1 MRVTYQTFHRQAVTA
16 IETASQRLVDLQ
28 RQVSTGRRIDRA
40 SQDPAAAAAA
50 IVERGRAAATDVY
63 TSIGTTAQ
71 SRLMV
76 ADTVLSDLGQQ
87 LTAAQVAVAGA
98 RGSTVTPNQRE
109 AHARELEALRD
120 AVLRDMNTTV
130 DGVYLFGGAAGTSAP
145 YTKNP
150 ADVVSGYQGSAQE
163 VAVDVDAGIEVT
175 VGFDGHALTQ
185 GGDANDLFVE
195 FDNAIAAVRGGDAA
209 GLNAASTALERALA
223 RVGLT
228 QSRVGTS
235 LQRIDDAR
243 VRLGEEA
250 RGTTARLTAI
260 EGADMAA
267 AISGLAQADT
277 VYRAALGA
285 TAQINRPSLMDYLR

>member
-1 MRVTYQTFHRQAVTA
+1 MSN
-16 IETASQRLVDLQ
+16 IEDC
-28 RQVSTGRRIDRA
+28 
-40 SQDPAAAAAA
+40 
-50 IVERGRAAATDVY
+50 
-63 TSIGTTAQ
+63 
-71 SRLMV
+71 
-76 ADTVLSDLGQQ
+76 
-87 LTAAQVAVAGA
+87 
-98 RGSTVTPNQRE
+98 
-109 AHARELEALRD
+109 LRD
-120 AVLRDMNTTV
+120 IL
-130 DGVYLFGGAAGTSAP
+130 
-145 YTKNP
+145 
-150 ADVVSGYQGSAQE
+150 
-163 VAVDVDAGIEVT
+163 IE
-175 VGFDGHALTQ
+175 
-185 GGDANDLFVE
+185 DLFVE
-195 FDNAIAAVRGGDAA
+195 FDNAITAVRAGDAA
-209 GLNAASTALERALA
+209 GLNSASTALERALT